1 MSEACRE
8 GANYAINVSRLM
20 PADYAVITS
29 LSETSDAFAR
39 SVRVSTLLAD
49 AEVTTRARM
58 PVVIGNYVGAYTVG
72 QQPPTQIRDRFLQ
85 TLSEL
90 EAVAEDASMTFC
102 IFAAALTQSDSKLEQ
117 TTSAL
122 ESALAKGPEQARTVL
137 QSSAKAVS
145 TGDFDCSN
153 PRAQIERNLSNASGH
168 R

>member
-1 MSEACRE
+1 VSEACRE

-39 SVRVSTLLAD
+39 SARVSTLLAD

-58 PVVIGNYVGAYTVG
+58 PVVLGNYVSAFAVG
-72 QQPPTQIRDRFLQ
+72 SQPPSQTRDLFLQ

-90 EAVAEDASMTFC
+90 EAVAEDASVTFC
-102 IFAAALTQSDSKLEQ
+102 IFAAALTQSEGKLEQ
-117 TTSAL
+117 TVSAL

-137 QSSAKAVS
+137 QSSAKAAS
-145 TGDFDCSN
+145 GGDFDCSN
-153 PRAQIERNLSNASGH
+153 PRGQIERNLLNASGH

>member
-1 MSEACRE
+1 
-8 GANYAINVSRLM
+8 M
-20 PADYAVITS
+20 PADYAVITA

-102 IFAAALTQSDSKLEQ
+102 IFTAALTRATVSSSRRLQRSRARSPRDRSR
-117 TTSAL
+117 
-122 ESALAKGPEQARTVL
+122 LAR
-137 QSSAKAVS
+137 SFKAA
-145 TGDFDCSN
+145 
-153 PRAQIERNLSNASGH
+153 PRR
-168 R
+168 